1 MNQSQLYSAYDRN
14 PGPVVNFITY
24 LRDLYGLQRHG
35 FLLDMGCGP
44 GRLLEPLS
52 ESGWKV
58 TAYEPDQ
65 DYTSAARAVIRGL
78 TEARFGQGGFRN
90 LEEDSTYDLIAAING
105 PYCYVLD
112 AAHRREALAR
122 CARALRPGGVI
133 FLELLN
139 FFWVLKNYREP
150 PPLTV
155 EIDGVTVTRTVHQDF
170 DYHRGIMTHRTQYS
184 WVGASGAKQ
193 SARKTYR
200 TAMVSYSE
208 IALFLEDAGFDNVHT
223 FNSFNDRAPERLAGG
238 KIMVS
243 ARWHP

>member
-1 MNQSQLYSAYDRN
+1 MNQSQLYGAYDRN

-35 FLLDMGCGP
+35 LLLDMGCGP
-44 GRLLEPLS
+44 GRLLAPLS

-58 TAYEPDQ
+58 TDSEPDS
-65 DYTSAARAVIRGL
+65 DYSATARAVIRGL
-78 TEARFGQGGFRN
+78 PEARFSQGGFRD
-90 LEEDSTYDLIAAING
+90 LEEDANYDLIASTNSR
-105 PYCYVLD
+105 YCYVLN

-122 CARALRPGGVI
+122 CARALRPGGVL

-155 EIDGVTVTRTVHQDF
+155 EIDGVTVTRTVQQDF
-170 DYHRGIMTHRTQYS
+170 DYDRGIMTHWTQYG
-184 WVGASGAKQ
+184 WDGASGAKQ
-193 SARKTYR
+193 SARKTHR

-208 IALFLEDAGFDNVHT
+208 IALFLEDAGFDDVHT
-223 FNSFNDRAPERLAGG
+223 FNSFNDRAPEQLAGG